1 MAEYHY
7 IEGLQYPD
15 EVLIA
20 VRYGYQYRLDAEL
33 YCQDESIHFHHR
45 LLDAPDLLNWF
56 ANLILS
62 GVAWDVLKG
71 IAVELKERFHREK
84 RNIPPMAEQI
94 LTNQQDLRTF
104 YEYIKE
110 FQEGKLNIS
119 NREKEF
125 IYEEIVAD
133 YSGKETARIYES
145 EKRFPTKE
153 ESKRIMRDAHEA
165 ADMILSMKE
174 KDHSDENESGRTD
187 HLTEN

>member
-1 MAEYHY
+1 MPEYHY
-7 IEGLQYPD
+7 IEGLQYTD

-33 YCQDESIHFHHR
+33 YCQDESIHFKHC
-45 LLDAPDLLNWF
+45 LQDAPDLLNWF

-62 GVAWDVLKG
+62 GIAWDVLKG
-71 IAVELKERFHREK
+71 IAAELKERFHREK

-110 FQEGKLNIS
+110 FKEGKLSIS
-119 NREKEF
+119 NREKKY

-165 ADMILSMKE
+165 AKMILSMKDHPDENESE
-174 KDHSDENESGRTD
+174 KDHSFE
-187 HLTEN
+187 